1 VIALTIA
8 GLSFSVSAA
17 VGFIALSGVAV
28 LNGLVK
34 VSYLNQLV
42 AEGHGVEEAVRI
54 GAVARLRPVL
64 MTAAVASLGFLP
76 MAINTGIGSEVQ
88 RPLAV
93 VVLGGLVSATLM
105 TLLLLP
111 ALYLWL
117 ERRELSARPEQI
129 IVNELT
135 TAAAQTR
142 DAAVLQRPAK
152 RRRR

>member
-1 VIALTIA
+1 
-8 GLSFSVSAA
+8 
-17 VGFIALSGVAV
+17 
-28 LNGLVK
+28 VK

-117 ERRELSARPEQI
+117 ERRELSARAQI